1 MKFTIFGYKGFIG
14 SHIINYLENQ
24 KISFDIVN
32 PDNEEVFKK
41 EMGHVIYSIGL
52 TGDFRKR
59 PYDTVEAHVCLLK
72 KILSQGKFESFLYL
86 SSTRVYLKSQNTHE
100 DSELIVNPNEFDD
113 IYNISKILGESICIA
128 TNKKNI
134 RIARIS
140 NVVGEKNNSDNLIG
154 SIIHDIKNS
163 LNEIQIEINPES
175 EKDYIHIDDVITLL
189 MKISLEGKEKIYNV
203 ASGNNI
209 KIKNIATE
217 IQKIVNIKFNFSENA
232 EKQSFKKI
240 NIKKIEKEFNFT
252 PTNILQKLQCML
264 NDIK

>member
-1 MKFTIFGYKGFIG
+1 MTKA
-14 SHIINYLENQ
+14 E
-24 KISFDIVN
+24 IVSKVSN
-32 PDNEEVFKK
+32 NLGLDKNEV
-41 EMGHVIYSIGL
+41 L
-52 TGDFRKR
+52 A
-59 PYDTVEAHVCLLK
+59 TVE
-72 KILSQGKFESFLYL
+72 
-86 SSTRVYLKSQNTHE
+86 
-100 DSELIVNPNEFDD
+100 
-113 IYNISKILGESICIA
+113 
-128 TNKKNI
+128 
-134 RIARIS
+134 
-140 NVVGEKNNSDNLIG
+140 NLMEE
-154 SIIHDIKNS
+154 IKNS